1 MCFTSVGDALR
12 MLDAMKSV
20 RSEAICI
27 HTDGTVYFQNGDW
40 SYKSICDFIGTSL
53 DENERIIAEATQLNG
68 YGYMFMDFYGYDNSQ
83 PFNAVATRILA
94 EFKGVIDDPVVGNV
108 VLFGNPV
115 DGNLGSVS
123 EGLKNKITEMGFKI
137 EQY

>member
-1 MCFTSVGDALR
+1 M
-12 MLDAMKSV
+12 M
-20 RSEAICI
+20 SEAICV
-27 HTDGTVYFQNGDW
+27 HTDGSIYTLSGDW
-40 SYKSICDFIGTSL
+40 DYERICDFVSTSL
-53 DENERIIAEATQLNG
+53 DTENRVVSEATSLNG
-68 YGYMFMDFYGYDNSQ
+68 YGFMYMDFYGSDNGQ
-83 PFNAVATRILA
+83 PFNSIATRILA